1 MKKPPKTTILLTLFT
16 ILTLI
21 SILTIYIAHQTPTE
35 ETITQTICTYRSTA
49 DYDYTAT
56 LQTPNLIYN
65 NKTILKPN
73 EGTIYTKITRQINIT
88 LTYIFQTTIPSDA
101 TITYTTTQTLKT
113 SAIQYQISQTPPQT
127 TNEKQIQIELAQ
139 INKTE
144 TDPIIAKISS
154 EMGITTPQYYT
165 IEITTTFTINANTTL
180 SPIQQTFT
188 PTLTITFERTD
199 QGDIT
204 TISDLHQTKTGI
216 ITQDQTTTR
225 QDIINQR
232 YASYSLTTIAIA
244 GLAFSTYF
252 YTKTKPKTKE
262 TPLEKLLAPYKDL
275 IIEAEEPPKTTTQT
289 TTIEV
294 QTIKELAK
302 TAEILAKPIILTK
315 KPKPTLTIIDQ
326 NTIYQ
331 HTIENQ

>member
-16 ILTLI
+16 ILTIIAL
-21 SILTIYIAHQTPTE
+21 LTVYIAHQTPTE
-35 ETITQTICTYRSTA
+35 ETTTQTICTYKSTA

-56 LQTPNLIYN
+56 LDPNNIIYN
-65 NKTILKPN
+65 GKTTLKPG
-73 EGTIYTKITRQINIT
+73 EGPIYTKITRQINIT
-88 LTYIFQTTIPSDA
+88 LTYTFYTTIPSEA

-113 SAIQYQISQTPPQT
+113 STIQYQINQTPPQT
-127 TNEKQIQIELAQ
+127 TNEKQIQIQLAQ

-144 TDPIIAKISS
+144 TDPIITRISS
-154 EMGITTPQYYT
+154 EMGITSTQYYT
-165 IEITTTFTINANTTL
+165 IEITTTFTINANTTAT
-180 SPIQQTFT
+180 PIQQTFT
-188 PTLTITFERTD
+188 PTLTITFQRTD
-199 QGDIT
+199 QGEIT
-204 TISDLHQTKTGI
+204 TITDLHQTKTEA

-244 GLAFSTYF
+244 GLIFSTY
-252 YTKTKPKTKE
+252 YHTKTKPKTKE
-262 TPLEKLLAPYKDL
+262 TPIEKLLAPYKDL
-275 IIEAEEPPKTTTQT
+275 IIEATEPPKTPQQT
-289 TTIEV
+289 TTINV

-326 NTIYQ
+326 NTTYQ